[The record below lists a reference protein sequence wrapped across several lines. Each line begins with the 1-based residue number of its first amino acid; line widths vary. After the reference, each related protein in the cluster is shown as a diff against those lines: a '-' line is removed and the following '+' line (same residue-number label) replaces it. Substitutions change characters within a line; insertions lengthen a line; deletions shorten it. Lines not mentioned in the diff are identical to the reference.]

1 MLEPTDLIILF
12 ALTFA
17 ASFVAA
23 LTGGA
28 GLFTI
33 PLMILL
39 GVPAPIALS
48 TNKVGSLGMMSGAL
62 VRLRRGD
69 YLDWSLSI
77 KLALLAGIFSYFG
90 AHLLGWFDHDFL
102 RTAAGVMV
110 LLILLASLWF
120 RSLGIEDIETSNRRK
135 LLAYPI
141 CSACFFIGGF
151 FGAGIGVI
159 TAFTMMYFRGQ
170 NIISARGNTMLPH
183 LAMSATS
190 LVVLDKAGFVDW
202 ELGALLAVAM
212 TFGSY
217 SGTSFG
223 IKKGPSWVK
232 KLFEAIIAVMAL
244 ALLLGV

>member
-1 MLEPTDLIILF
+1 
-12 ALTFA
+12 
-17 ASFVAA
+17 
-23 LTGGA
+23 
-28 GLFTI
+28 
-33 PLMILL
+33 MILL

-62 VRLRRGD
+62 VRLRQGD

-102 RTAAGVMV
+102 RSAAGVMV
-110 LLILLASLWF
+110 LLILLAS
-120 RSLGIEDIETSNRRK
+120 
-135 LLAYPI
+135 I
-141 CSACFFIGGF
+141 CSACFFVGGF

-202 ELGALLAVAM
+202 WLGALLAVAM